1 MTESSKPAKICRFS
15 RKGFSNQCAQTA
27 ALLDK
32 EPAAIKPEA
41 FPRAAWCFPETGK
54 TPQKAHKNAVGV
66 FVGFF
71 AEGGGARGNY
81 RLYRGWFHVGRDGF
95 DSRQPTLSNES
106 HTYQKFLILR
116 F

>member
-41 FPRAAWCFPETGK
+41 FPRAARCFPETGK
-54 TPQKAHKNAVGV
+54 TPQKAYKNAVGV

-81 RLYRGWFHVGRDGF
+81 RFIVAGF
-95 DSRQPTLSNES
+95 MSGVTGSTLVS
-106 HTYQKFLILR
+106 LR
-116 F
+116 FQTNLIHIKNF